1 MRDAASRAQAASAA
15 RSEPDARP
23 MPMSAEPAERMTARI
38 SEIEIQ
44 YVRLPMTEI
53 VQDG

>member
-1 MRDAASRAQAASAA
+1 MTFLLGLNFSVVMIGAFGL
-15 RSEPDARP
+15 
-23 MPMSAEPAERMTARI
+23 AERMTARI

-53 VQDG
+53 SADD